1 MFVLTESDAL
11 ILILNARQ
19 HLLGELM
26 HCRER
31 FAAEVGDLECS
42 ASVGGDQEGSTEVA
56 LDEADLVSERARTHM
71 QVFRSGAE
79 VGIPDYPGEAL

>member
-1 MFVLTESDAL
+1 MSGLRPKSVIWS
-11 ILILNARQ
+11 AR
-19 HLLGELM
+19 
-26 HCRER
+26 RP
-31 FAAEVGDLECS
+31 S
-42 ASVGGDQEGSTEVA
+42 ADQEGSTEVA

>member
-1 MFVLTESDAL
+1 MIGLGSA
-11 ILILNARQ
+11 
-19 HLLGELM
+19 LLGELM